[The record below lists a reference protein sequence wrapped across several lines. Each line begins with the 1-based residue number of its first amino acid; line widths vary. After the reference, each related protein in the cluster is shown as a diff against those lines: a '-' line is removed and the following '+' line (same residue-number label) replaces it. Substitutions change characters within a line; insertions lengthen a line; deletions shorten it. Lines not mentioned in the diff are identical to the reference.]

1 MQKVTVDAKKLRK
14 ELDGV
19 DKSTDKVSKSTRD
32 ASRNMQGLSK
42 RTSNSTKEFSK
53 MQQGMGGIV
62 GIYATIAAQVFTV
75 SAAFQFLRDAS
86 DVSNLIAGQAAL
98 GAVTG
103 VAYSTLTQ
111 SLRDATLGQLS
122 FAEASR
128 AAAIGTAGELS
139 PSQLEGLSRAAKN
152 ASVVLGRDLTD
163 SFNRLIRGTTK
174 AEPELLDELGI
185 ILRLDTALGK
195 YATAVGKS
203 ANELSAFERTQAVA
217 NEVLDQAENKFG
229 AIEDILDPSTASLN
243 RFINSFDNLINT
255 LKVEL
260 IGGLRPVFD
269 FLSNNTAALVGALTL
284 FALPIAKAIL
294 PNFKAWEEAS
304 KATLKA
310 QEKKLKKLNKQID
323 SYGIDIK
330 KLTKSEKELLQ
341 ATSERVKA
349 AEKAAGGR
357 LRGAGGTDASTMGFL
372 TGTSGKDANRLGQEK
387 SKKSTRKS

>member
-1 MQKVTVDAKKLRK
+1 M
-14 ELDGV
+14 
-19 DKSTDKVSKSTRD
+19 
-32 ASRNMQGLSK
+32 
-42 RTSNSTKEFSK
+42 
-53 MQQGMGGIV
+53 
-62 GIYATIAAQVFTV
+62 
-75 SAAFQFLRDAS
+75 
-86 DVSNLIAGQAAL
+86 
-98 GAVTG
+98 
-103 VAYSTLTQ
+103 
-111 SLRDATLGQLS
+111 
-122 FAEASR
+122 
-128 AAAIGTAGELS
+128 
-139 PSQLEGLSRAAKN
+139 
-152 ASVVLGRDLTD
+152 VLGRDLTD

-372 TGTSGKDANRLGQEK
+372 TGTSGKDANRLGQERARKVLAKAEEELAK
-387 SKKSTRKS
+387 SAAERTTILRNMTKDQLKDLREAEILRSKILEGQTVEYINQAEQQELMDKKKRSRDKS

>member
-1 MQKVTVDAKKLRK
+1 MAKKIQIDIEVNGKMQKVTVDAKKLRK

-62 GIYATIAAQVFTV
+62 GIYATIAAQVFAV

-103 VAYSTLTQ
+103 VAYGTLTQ

-122 FAEASR
+122 FSEASR
-128 AAAIGTAGELS
+128 AAAIGTAGGLS
-139 PSQLEGLSRAAKN
+139 PSQLEGLSKAAKN

-217 NEVLDQAENKFG
+217 NEVLTQAESKFG

-255 LKVEL
+255 LKVNL
-260 IGGLRPVFD
+260 IGGLRPVFAV
-269 FLSNNTAALVGALTL
+269 SYTHLTL
-284 FALPIAKAIL
+284 PTIL
-294 PNFKAWEEAS
+294 
-304 KATLKA
+304 L
-310 QEKKLKKLNKQID
+310 
-323 SYGIDIK
+323 
-330 KLTKSEKELLQ
+330 
-341 ATSERVKA
+341 V
-349 AEKAAGGR
+349 
-357 LRGAGGTDASTMGFL
+357 
-372 TGTSGKDANRLGQEK
+372 
-387 SKKSTRKS
+387 

>member
-1 MQKVTVDAKKLRK
+1 MAKKIQIDIEVNGKMQKVTVDAKKLRK

-62 GIYATIAAQVFTV
+62 GIYATIAAQVFAV

-103 VAYSTLTQ
+103 VAYGTLTQ

-128 AAAIGTAGELS
+128 AAAIGTAGGLS

-229 AIEDILDPSTASLN
+229 AIEDILDPSTASLL
-243 RFINSFDNLINT
+243 SLIH
-255 LKVEL
+255 
-260 IGGLRPVFD
+260 I
-269 FLSNNTAALVGALTL
+269 
-284 FALPIAKAIL
+284 
-294 PNFKAWEEAS
+294 
-304 KATLKA
+304 
-310 QEKKLKKLNKQID
+310 
-323 SYGIDIK
+323 
-330 KLTKSEKELLQ
+330 
-341 ATSERVKA
+341 
-349 AEKAAGGR
+349 
-357 LRGAGGTDASTMGFL
+357 
-372 TGTSGKDANRLGQEK
+372 
-387 SKKSTRKS
+387 